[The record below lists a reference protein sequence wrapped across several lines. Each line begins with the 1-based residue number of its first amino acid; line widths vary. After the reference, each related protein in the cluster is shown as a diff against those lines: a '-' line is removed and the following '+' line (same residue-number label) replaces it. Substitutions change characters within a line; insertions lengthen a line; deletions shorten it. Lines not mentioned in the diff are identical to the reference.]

1 MYAQCIYNLARPKG
15 HLARPKGHKGRD
27 HKKEGKTTPFESF
40 LSFLIV
46 FYKGARRLTLQMKI
60 NIENKQKP
68 HATTLEETPLNYT
81 RKLGSNRGK
90 TRLWLE
96 GNILSAKGWE
106 CGNRF
111 DVILIDGVLKYAKT
125 PDGKRKVAG
134 KPGRPIIDTNTD
146 KISSTLNTEPGT
158 KVGVTVLTTSITVQS
173 L

>member
-1 MYAQCIYNLARPKG
+1 M
-15 HLARPKGHKGRD
+15 
-27 HKKEGKTTPFESF
+27 
-40 LSFLIV
+40 
-46 FYKGARRLTLQMKI
+46 ARRLTLPMKI
-60 NIENKQKP
+60 NIENKPQAVAQSRNK
-68 HATTLEETPLNYT
+68 EETPMTYT

-96 GNILSAKGWE
+96 GNILSDKGWE

-111 DVILIDGVLKYAKT
+111 DVILIDGVLKYAKNT
-125 PDGKRKVAG
+125 EGKRKVAG

-146 KISSTLNTEPGT
+146 KISETLNTTTGT